1 VKLIGLTGAIKI
13 VFSKPKYVGTAAAVF
28 TAIFFTLAYMSEFVF
43 FEPYFVLYV
52 PADRAI
58 SFVTLVT
65 VAAMSGL
72 VIPLGVFRLILLN
85 VQARK
90 IGGSFIGSLV
100 GVSAGACSC
109 GPVGFAVIS
118 TFGAAGGVATS
129 FLMAYEI
136 PLRLVSIAILGV
148 VYYTTSSSIRNECR
162 IK

>member
-1 VKLIGLTGAIKI
+1 MELTGAIKI
-13 VFSKPKYVGTAAAVF
+13 VFSKPEYIGMAAVVF
-28 TAIFFTLAYMSEFVF
+28 VAMFFILAYLSEFVF

-52 PADRAI
+52 PADRAV

-72 VIPLGVFRLILLN
+72 VIPLSVFRLILLN
-85 VQARK
+85 VQTRK

-109 GPVGFAVIS
+109 GPVGFAIIS

-129 FLMAYEI
+129 FLTAYEI

-148 VYYTTSSSIRNECR
+148 VYYTASRSIRAECR

>member
-1 VKLIGLTGAIKI
+1 MELTGVIKV
-13 VFSKPKYVGTAAAVF
+13 VFSKPEYIGMAAVVF
-28 TAIFFTLAYMSEFVF
+28 AAMFFILAYLSEFVF

-52 PADRAI
+52 PADRAV

-72 VIPLGVFRLILLN
+72 VIPLSVFRLILLN
-85 VQARK
+85 VQTRK

-109 GPVGFAVIS
+109 GPVGFAIIS

-129 FLMAYEI
+129 FLTVYEI

-148 VYYTTSSSIRNECR
+148 VYYTASRSIRSECR